1 MKKEYVI
8 LVLLIV
14 VLSLYLVFRK
24 QDRTQYELPVL
35 QEVPASEITRMEIV
49 RPGGPALALERKNDG
64 WILLPEAYPA
74 ESAKATALLESVRT
88 LTLTA
93 LVSESQ
99 NYERYGLA
107 KEEKIGV
114 KAWTRVKLKRDFE
127 VGKAAPTSQHT
138 FVLLAGDP
146 RVYQARENLRARLD
160 QTSDDLRDKSVFK
173 LEPSSVESIVLDDGT
188 KTLSLTRKQIPVEV
202 GAGQKKESPAAQEQ
216 GVWESPEGKVD
227 DSKVTQLLSAL
238 SNLKCRT
245 YLYDQKKSDLKSQV
259 YTVKVKT
266 MEEHRLSLFA
276 KNEKD
281 KNDHPAVSSQND
293 SPFLLSDQQAKQ
305 IMLPLDQILKKP
317 DK

>member
-1 MKKEYVI
+1 MKVKKEYVI
-8 LVLLIV
+8 LVLLILG
-14 VLSLYLVFRK
+14 LSLYLFLHK
-24 QDRTQYELPVL
+24 QDRTQYEMPVL
-35 QEVPASEITRMEIV
+35 QEVPASEITRMEISK
-49 RPGGPALALERKNDG
+49 PGGSPLALERKNDG

-74 ESAKATALLESVRT
+74 ESAKVSALLESIGN

-114 KAWTRVKLKRDFE
+114 KAWAREKLKRDFE

-138 FVLLAGDP
+138 FVLVAGDP
-146 RVYQARENLRARLD
+146 RVFQARENLKARFNL
-160 QTSDDLRDKSVFK
+160 TLDDLRDKSVLK
-173 LEPSSVESIVLDDGT
+173 IDPSSVEAIDLNDGK

-202 GAGQKKESPAAQEQ
+202 GAGQKKESPSADSQ
-216 GVWESPEGKVD
+216 GAWQSAVGNVD
-227 DSKVTQLLSAL
+227 EAKVTQLLNAL

-245 YLYDQKKSDLKSQV
+245 YISGQKKSEFKAPV
-259 YTVKVKT
+259 YTVKVKS
-266 MEEHRLSLFA
+266 MEDHSLSLFA

-305 IMLPLDQILKKP
+305 IMLPLDQIVKP
-317 DK
+317 